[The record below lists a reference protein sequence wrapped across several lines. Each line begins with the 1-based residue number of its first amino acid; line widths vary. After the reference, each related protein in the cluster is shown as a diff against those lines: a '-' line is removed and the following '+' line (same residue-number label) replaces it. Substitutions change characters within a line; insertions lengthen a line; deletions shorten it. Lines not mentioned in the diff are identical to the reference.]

1 MDFLTCF
8 HGDRNLPFWANIY
21 STKVKTKKSWVDT
34 FEPFI
39 IFCALTEYL
48 KLAIQPCAC
57 GWEDLQCITD
67 HDCIPVEKVERMK
80 VHLLWKK
87 SLKVHRQLFQL
98 SMHLNHHVEIY
109 EFLCIL
115 HPKFSKATKCKMVET
130 KSPYSKLL
138 CHYKQ

>member
-1 MDFLTCF
+1 M
-8 HGDRNLPFWANIY
+8 
-21 STKVKTKKSWVDT
+21 
-34 FEPFI
+34 
-39 IFCALTEYL
+39 
-48 KLAIQPCAC
+48 LAPVA
-57 GWEDLQCITD
+57 GREDLQCITD

-115 HPKFSKATKCKMVET
+115 HPKFSKKLQNV
-130 KSPYSKLL
+130 KLL
-138 CHYKQ
+138 KQKVHIQNYYAIINNKRSLVILKV

>member
-1 MDFLTCF
+1 M
-8 HGDRNLPFWANIY
+8 
-21 STKVKTKKSWVDT
+21 DT

-48 KLAIQPCAC
+48 KLAIHARASAVA
-57 GWEDLQCITD
+57 GWEDLQCSAD

-80 VHLLWKK
+80 VHLLWEK

-109 EFLCIL
+109 EFLCIQ
-115 HPKFSKATKCKMVET
+115 HPKFSQT
-130 KSPYSKLL
+130 
-138 CHYKQ
+138 